1 MKTLLHHATLLV
13 TMDDARRELS
23 DGAVLIED
31 KAIAAVGT
39 SAEVTGP
46 ADRTIDC
53 RGMVLLP
60 GMVNTHHHLYQTL
73 TRAGAAAPDSTLF
86 PWLQALYPVWAQ
98 LTGRDIYLSTK
109 LGLAEMLCS
118 GCTTTSDHLYV
129 FPNDVTIDDEV
140 RAALEMGVR
149 FHASRGSM
157 SLGKSQGGLPPD
169 DLVQPEPVI
178 LADTERAIG
187 AFHDPSPF
195 SMMRVVAAPCS
206 PFSVTGELMRSTH
219 ELAKAYGVMC
229 HTHLAETL
237 DEQQYCQRH
246 FGMRPIEYAG
256 SLGWLE
262 DDCWFAHSVHVDP
275 SEISALATAGT
286 GVAHCPC
293 SNMRLASGIAPV
305 VAMLAAGV
313 HVGLGVDGSA
323 SNDSEHVLAEARQA
337 LLLQRV
343 GTGDASSFTVRQAL
357 ELATR
362 GGAAVL
368 GRDDIGQLAP
378 GLAADIVGWRLERLA
393 YAGALK
399 DPVATLVLCQPQNVD
414 LAFVNGSERVS
425 SGEIVGLDLP
435 RLVHEHNAAA
445 AALWARAAN
454 APGAD

>member
-1 MKTLLHHATLLV
+1 MRTLLQRATLLV
-13 TMDDARRELS
+13 TMDDERREIP

-31 KAIAAVGT
+31 DAIAAVGP
-39 SAEVTGP
+39 SAELDAS

-53 RGMVLLP
+53 RGMVVLP
-60 GMVNTHHHLYQTL
+60 GLVNTHHHLFQTL

-86 PWLQALYPVWAQ
+86 PWLQALYPVWAN
-98 LTGRDIYLSTK
+98 LTGRDIYVSTK
-109 LGLAEMLCS
+109 LGLAEMLLS

-140 RAALEMGVR
+140 RAALELGVR

-157 SLGKSQGGLPPD
+157 SLGQSHGGLPPD
-169 DLVQPEPVI
+169 DLVETDELI
-178 LADTERAIG
+178 LADTERAIE
-187 AFHDPSPF
+187 AFHDPSRF
-195 SMMRVVAAPCS
+195 SMTRIVAAPCS
-206 PFSVTGELMRSTH
+206 PFSVTGELMRSTR
-219 ELAKAYGVMC
+219 ELAQSHGVMC

-237 DEQQYCQRH
+237 DEQQFCEQH
-246 FGMRPIEYAG
+246 FHMRPVAYAE
-256 SLGWLE
+256 SLGWLAS
-262 DDCWFAHSVHVDP
+262 DCWFAHCVHVDD
-275 SEISALATAGT
+275 SEIASMASAGA
-286 GVAHCPC
+286 GVAHCPS

-305 VAMLAAGV
+305 VAMVAAGV

-343 GTGDASSFTVRQAL
+343 GTGDASAFTVRQAF

-378 GLAADIVGWRLERLA
+378 GMAADIVGWRLERLP
-393 YAGALK
+393 YAGALE

-414 LAFVNGSERVS
+414 LAIVNGVERVS
-425 SGEIVGLDLP
+425 SGEIVDLDLP
-435 RLVHEHNAAA
+435 RLVHEHNTAAA
-445 AALWARAAN
+445 ELWTRR
-454 APGAD
+454 

>member
-1 MKTLLHHATLLV
+1 MRTLLHHATLLV
-13 TMDDARRELS
+13 TMDDERREIP
-23 DGAVLIED
+23 DGAVLIEND
-31 KAIAAVGT
+31 AIAAVGP
-39 SAEVTGP
+39 SGELDER

-53 RGMVLLP
+53 RGMVVLP
-60 GMVNTHHHLYQTL
+60 GLVNTHHHLFQTL

-86 PWLQALYPVWAQ
+86 PWLQALYPVWAH
-98 LTGRDIYLSTK
+98 LTGRDIYVSTK
-109 LGLAEMLCS
+109 LGLAEMLLS

-140 RAALEMGVR
+140 RAALELGVR

-157 SLGKSQGGLPPD
+157 SLGQSQGGLPPD
-169 DLVQPEPVI
+169 DLVETDEVI
-178 LADTERAIG
+178 LADTERAIE
-187 AFHDPSPF
+187 AFHDPSRF
-195 SMMRVVAAPCS
+195 SMTRIVAAPCS
-206 PFSVTGELMRSTH
+206 PFSVTGDLMRSTR
-219 ELAKAYGVMC
+219 ELAQSHGVMC

-237 DEQQYCQRH
+237 DEQQFCEQH
-246 FGMRPIEYAG
+246 FGMRPIEYAE
-256 SLGWLE
+256 SLGWLAS
-262 DDCWFAHSVHVDP
+262 DCWFAHCVHVEEG
-275 SEISALATAGT
+275 EIASMASAGA

-305 VAMLAAGV
+305 VAMVGAGV

-343 GTGDASSFTVRQAL
+343 GTGDASAFTVRQAL

-368 GRDDIGQLAP
+368 GRDDMGQLAP
-378 GLAADIVGWRLERLA
+378 GMAADVVGWRLERLP

-414 LAFVNGSERVS
+414 LAFVNGVERVS
-425 SGEIVGLDLP
+425 AGEIVDLDLP
-435 RLVHEHNAAA
+435 RLVHEHNTAATE
-445 AALWARAAN
+445 LWARA
-454 APGAD
+454 GS

>member
-1 MKTLLHHATLLV
+1 MKTLLHHATVVV
-13 TMDDARRELS
+13 TMDDQRRELP

-31 KAIAAVGT
+31 GAIAAVGP
-39 SAEVTGP
+39 SAELQER

-53 RGMVLLP
+53 RGMILLP
-60 GMVNTHHHLYQTL
+60 GLVNTHHHLYQTL

-98 LTGRDIYLSTK
+98 LTGQDIYVSTK
-109 LGLAEMLCS
+109 LGLAEMLLS

-129 FPNDVTIDDEV
+129 FPNDVKLDDEV
-140 RAALEMGVR
+140 RAAREMGVR

-157 SLGKSQGGLPPD
+157 SLGKSKGGLPPD
-169 DLVQPEPVI
+169 DLVEQEPAI
-178 LADTERAIG
+178 LADTERVINE
-187 AFHDPSPF
+187 FHDPSRF
-195 SMMRVVAAPCS
+195 SMMRIVAAPCS
-206 PFSVTGELMRSTH
+206 PFSVTGELMKSTR
-219 ELAKAYGVMC
+219 ELAQSHGVMC

-237 DEQQYCQRH
+237 DEEKYCQQH
-246 FGMRPIEYAG
+246 FGKRPIEYAE
-256 SLGWLE
+256 SLGWLAS
-262 DDCWFAHSVHVDP
+262 DCWFAHSVHVNQQ
-275 SEISALATAGT
+275 EIALMVDTGA

-305 VAMLAAGV
+305 VAMVNAGV

-343 GTGDASSFTVRQAL
+343 GTGDASSFKVRQAL

-378 GLAADIVGWRLERLA
+378 GMAADIVGWRLERLP

-399 DPVATLVLCQPQNVD
+399 DPVATLVLCQPQNAD
-414 LAFVNGSERVS
+414 LAIVNGVERVS
-425 SGEIVGLDLP
+425 AGEIVDLDLA
-435 RLVHEHNAAA
+435 RLVHEHNTAA
-445 AALWARAAN
+445 AALWARS
-454 APGAD
+454 